1 MVNVF
6 KEKGKVG
13 VIYLLDKLF
22 FFFFFKRCIL
32 IYYYVGFVKVL
43 LYGFNWYGVY
53 GLWNEIV
60 LFKVV
65 EVEECYNIVL
75 KLSFIYV
82 DFLNNLVNIKRE

>member
-1 MVNVF
+1 M
-6 KEKGKVG
+6 
-13 VIYLLDKLF
+13 
-22 FFFFFKRCIL
+22 
-32 IYYYVGFVKVL
+32 

>member
-1 MVNVF
+1 MFLKKRERWVLY
-6 KEKGKVG
+6 
-13 VIYLLDKLF
+13 IYWINY